1 MFALMFAAALAAA
14 PALTTA
20 PAQTPAITSLDTLDV
35 GERLRR
41 DANLLLIDLRTAA
54 EFTTGHLPHAVNYPW
69 AGEGAAKSMTK
80 LEAMF
85 KLGPRSVVLYGADS
99 LTLTAAARRVAPLNH
114 GAAAIYPAG
123 LDGWAAGG
131 GYLEIEWP
139 GIWGLLTHATP
150 QVFDVRSAEDFAAGH
165 LPGALRY
172 APELAAEP
180 SETFVAGLKQAG
192 RPVVVY
198 CGGEFCGESRR
209 LAQRLAALGVGRV
222 YQFPGGYPEWV
233 EHTACL
239 PD

>member
-1 MFALMFAAALAAA
+1 MYALMLAAALAAA
-14 PALTTA
+14 PAPAT
-20 PAQTPAITSLDTLDV
+20 AQTPAITSLDTLDV
-35 GERLRR
+35 AERLRR
-41 DANLLLIDLRTAA
+41 DANLLLIDLRSAA

-80 LEAMF
+80 LAAMF

-99 LTLTAAARRVAPLNH
+99 LTLTAAARRVAPLNQ

-123 LDGWAAGG
+123 LEGWAAGG

-172 APELAAEP
+172 DPASAPEPPDA
-180 SETFVAGLKQAG
+180 FVSGLKEAG

-198 CGGEFCGESRR
+198 CGGAFCGASRR
-209 LAQRLAALGVGRV
+209 LAQRLAQLGVGRV